1 MKVFQIRSSIVLI
14 LSFSLIGSGI
24 LVPNSSAQDA
34 QIPDWIK
41 NVAGWWAN
49 GEISENQFLDAI
61 GYLINNNII
70 SIPFMPCS
78 EKTESLTTSSDK
90 KVPDW
95 IKNVAGWWAN
105 GEISENEFL
114 TGIEYLINNNIIL
127 LDFIPCSII
136 TESQTISSAKLVPDW
151 VKNNAKWWSE
161 DLIEDAD
168 FVNGIEYLIKKQII
182 GIDNKKILGNVP
194 LEDVT
199 FSPSWQIN
207 KNNLVFTASSFFEIY
222 AKPGDCIVS
231 DEGNLIWRSL
241 SLALNPNKMD
251 MYNEVAVWNDPQKT
265 VVVYPFLTF
274 SAYNEP
280 GFYDYYS
287 GECDDCTTTKITQPT
302 VLYTSSG
309 IGHQALTL
317 LGYTSITDTEIDRN
331 PSILQQFDKVIM
343 LHNEYVTRVMFD
355 AITSHPNVIYLY
367 PNALYAEIEVDYV
380 EQTITLIRGHN
391 YPEPEITNG
400 FDWEFD
406 NTHPYEFDSVC
417 LDMGIYNIE
426 NGWMTTCYP
435 ENLFLQNTEQL
446 FKLLKLNKDL

>member
-1 MKVFQIRSSIVLI
+1 MKVFQVRFLTVLI
-14 LSFSLIGSGI
+14 LFISLLGSTI
-24 LVPNSSAQDA
+24 LIPNSLAQEDA

-49 GEISENQFLDAI
+49 GEISEN
-61 GYLINNNII
+61 
-70 SIPFMPCS
+70 
-78 EKTESLTTSSDK
+78 
-90 KVPDW
+90 
-95 IKNVAGWWAN
+95 
-105 GEISENEFL
+105 EFL
-114 TGIEYLINNNIIL
+114 AGIEYLINNNIIL
-127 LDFIPCSII
+127 LDFIPCSIK

-161 DLIEDAD
+161 DLIEDTD

-182 GIDNKKILGNVP
+182 SIDNKKILGNVP

-199 FSPSWQIN
+199 FSSSWQIN
-207 KNNLVFTASSFFEIY
+207 KNYLVFASSSFFEIY
-222 AKPGDCIVS
+222 GKSGDCIVS
-231 DEGNLIWRSL
+231 DKGNLIWRSL

-251 MYNEVAVWNDPQKT
+251 MYSEVAVWNDPQKT
-265 VVVYPFLTF
+265 VVVYPFFTF
-274 SAYNEP
+274 SAYNKP

-309 IGHQALTL
+309 IGHQALTI
-317 LGYTSITDTEIDRN
+317 LGYPSISDIEIDKN

-343 LHNEYVTRVMFD
+343 LHSEYVTRTMFD
-355 AITSHPNVIYLY
+355 AITNHPNVFYLY
-367 PNALYAEIEVDYV
+367 PNALYAEIEVNYMD
-380 EQTITLIRGHN
+380 ETITLIRGHN
-391 YPEPEITNG
+391 YPEPGITNG
-400 FDWEFD
+400 FDWELD

-417 LDMGIYNIE
+417 LDMEIYKIE

-446 FKLLKLNKDL
+446 FKLLKLIKDL